1 MLLTSHIK
9 LFDACIKPIAMYNP
23 EVWIFYIL
31 GVGRNHIEKQYLSL
45 IPEKVHIK
53 YLKYILGV
61 NRAAV
66 NSAVKAELGRFPLAL
81 FGLKATIGFWLHT
94 QIDNF
99 LIN

>member
-45 IPEKVHIK
+45 IPEKFHIK

-61 NRAAV
+61 NSAAV
-66 NSAVKAELGRFPLAL
+66 NSAVKAELGRFPLL
-81 FGLKATIGFWLHT
+81 FGLKAIIGFWLHT
-94 QIDNF
+94 QTTIF
-99 LIN
+99 